1 MAEKQDGNSNLPKT
15 GSNVNTTA
23 NIVLALALIGLGA
36 VVVIRRRKSRAN

>member
-23 NIVLALALIGLGA
+23 NIVLALALIA
-36 VVVIRRRKSRAN
+36 VGSIFVVRRKKAIK